1 MKMIVRAY
9 DFETTGPVPKT
20 CEPLQLGYVD
30 ADIQEDGT
38 YIVLGEG
45 NLLIQIEAEE
55 VPKGAFGVHGISKEM
70 TLEGCQPSVIKEKI
84 HGTVLG
90 YNNRSFDDVIA
101 RRYGAE
107 ITRSIDV
114 FPAALRLKSEGL
126 LEKANLGAAYQ
137 GLTGKEPEGAHD
149 ALADVRMTLDL
160 IKPAMAFFKLET
172 FSEFLEWL
180 NGGIPNVKMKMPFGK
195 HKGTPLD
202 ELPVSYITWMKENMD
217 LHGDL
222 KASIESL

>member
-1 MKMIVRAY
+1 MIVRAY

-30 ADIQEDGT
+30 ADIQEDGSYT
-38 YIVLGEG
+38 VLGEG

-70 TLEGCQPSVIKEKI
+70 TLNGCQPSVIKEKI

-107 ITRSIDV
+107 ITQSIDM
-114 FPAALRLKSEGL
+114 FPLALRLKSSGFL
-126 LEKANLGAAYQ
+126 DKANLGAAYQ

-160 IKPAMAFFKLET
+160 IKPAMAVYKIET
-172 FSEFLEWL
+172 FTQFLAWL
-180 NGGIPNVKMKMPFGK
+180 KGGVANPNIKMPFGK
-195 HKGTPLD
+195 HKGTPMG
-202 ELPVSYITWMKENMD
+202 ELPASYINWMKENMD
-217 LHGDL
+217 LQGDL
-222 KASIESL
+222 KATVESLC